1 MLYQSHGMNFQTLSL
16 KARSTVRN
24 IAASAKVHLRNTP
37 AAINDVM
44 SCTVQCF
51 VPCSLRDVAA
61 APQAAH
67 SQQGGIQYTDPEAVR
82 AVPAHHPFPTKPT
95 IMVRKFGI
103 PAQLRIGSSDS
114 SGTYRRPRECALC
127 AVSCDGGSSA

>member
-16 KARSTVRN
+16 KARSTLRN

-51 VPCSLRDVAA
+51 VPRAVCVTSLRRRRQRI
-61 APQAAH
+61 PNKEEFNTQIQKLFEPCLH
-67 SQQGGIQYTDPEAVR
+67 TILSQLNLQSWY
-82 AVPAHHPFPTKPT
+82 
-95 IMVRKFGI
+95 
-103 PAQLRIGSSDS
+103 
-114 SGTYRRPRECALC
+114 
-127 AVSCDGGSSA
+127 GSSASRLS